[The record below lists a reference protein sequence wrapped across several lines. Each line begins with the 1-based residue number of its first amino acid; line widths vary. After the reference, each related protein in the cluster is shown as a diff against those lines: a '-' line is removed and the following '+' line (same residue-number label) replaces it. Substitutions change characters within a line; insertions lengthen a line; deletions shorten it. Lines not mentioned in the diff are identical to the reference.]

1 MRWQKN
7 SIAGQY
13 KGNIKKL
20 WLYKLL
26 LNLDFFSGVL
36 IPFFIDWG
44 RISFTQVMILQS
56 WFMFWIFIL
65 EVPSGVIA
73 DKIGRKKTLI
83 ISALAFSIGPLVYAS
98 YPNFYVFL
106 LGELFFAIG
115 LSFSSGAIE
124 ALLYDSLKQIG
135 REKDSKNTFLR
146 LGSFSRLGIL
156 ISAPLGSI
164 IAKLTNIRIP
174 MLITF
179 IPYFIALIVA
189 LFLKEPPVTK
199 VTEKKDYKT
208 IFYKG
213 LKNFSS
219 NKVLR
224 LLALDLLVISTTAY
238 FWPWLYQ
245 LILMRLGI
253 SIALFGVVHSLL
265 VLSQII
271 ILHSI
276 PRIESW
282 FKSKKAVLL
291 LGGLVNGIMFIITAI
306 TKNAILGVLA
316 IIIGA
321 GFGLTRS
328 PLITNY
334 LNKYIGSQER
344 ATTLSMVSMLRRIM
358 LIIINPLIGALAQW
372 SLSTALIILGSVS
385 ILYTLF
391 SSIEEEHLID

>member
-135 REKDSKNTFLR
+135 REKDSKKKGKN
-146 LGSFSRLGIL
+146 SR
-156 ISAPLGSI
+156 
-164 IAKLTNIRIP
+164 
-174 MLITF
+174 
-179 IPYFIALIVA
+179 
-189 LFLKEPPVTK
+189 
-199 VTEKKDYKT
+199 KK
-208 IFYKG
+208 
-213 LKNFSS
+213 
-219 NKVLR
+219 
-224 LLALDLLVISTTAY
+224 
-238 FWPWLYQ
+238 
-245 LILMRLGI
+245 
-253 SIALFGVVHSLL
+253 
-265 VLSQII
+265 
-271 ILHSI
+271 
-276 PRIESW
+276 
-282 FKSKKAVLL
+282 KK
-291 LGGLVNGIMFIITAI
+291 
-306 TKNAILGVLA
+306 
-316 IIIGA
+316 
-321 GFGLTRS
+321 R
-328 PLITNY
+328 
-334 LNKYIGSQER
+334 
-344 ATTLSMVSMLRRIM
+344 
-358 LIIINPLIGALAQW
+358 
-372 SLSTALIILGSVS
+372 
-385 ILYTLF
+385 
-391 SSIEEEHLID
+391 